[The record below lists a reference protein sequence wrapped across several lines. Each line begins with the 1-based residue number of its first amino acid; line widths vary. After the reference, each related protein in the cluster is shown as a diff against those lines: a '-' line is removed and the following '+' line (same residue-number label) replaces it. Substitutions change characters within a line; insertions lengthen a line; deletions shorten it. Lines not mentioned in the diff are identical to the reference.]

1 MELSCDY
8 FNVKKRGRRSL
19 AEAFIISARKNW
31 KKHAMSDTTGKDL
44 SYGEVL
50 TAAVALS
57 QVMGK
62 EIGNDVRIGLLLPP
76 SAGGALANLALSLRG
91 KTAVNLNYTGSIE
104 SVRSAVRQ
112 SSIKTI
118 ITSRAFMDKMGS
130 LSKLQGIVFLEDLRE
145 KIESLTKMHAWL
157 QARMFPLRLFR
168 PGSAPGADDI
178 ASIIFSSGSTG
189 EPKGVMLPHHNILSN
204 VESVRMVLRPD
215 PKDNICSALPFFHSL
230 GYTGTLWL
238 PLLSG
243 FSVAYHVN
251 PMDGATIAK
260 MVRQKRSTLL
270 LAAPTFLLTYIRRA
284 RPEDFSSLR
293 LVITGAEKLKEIIAD
308 SFQEKFGI
316 RPLEGYGVTEMSP
329 VISLNLPD
337 LEIDQGHHI
346 GAKNG
351 SVGRPVP
358 GVAVKIINQDTG
370 DVLPHGEQGLIM
382 AKGPNV
388 MQGYLNR
395 PELTA
400 EVVHD
405 GWYATGDIGQMDHDG
420 FLVITDRLARFS
432 KIGGEMIPHR
442 GIEDEFHKHL
452 NKAEEVLVVTAVP
465 DDKRGERLVV
475 LFTGE
480 AGSRESLQKIMTESP
495 LPNLWKPAG
504 DSYIEISEIPLM
516 GSGKRDLKKV
526 RQIASELLAA

>member
-1 MELSCDY
+1 
-8 FNVKKRGRRSL
+8 
-19 AEAFIISARKNW
+19 
-31 KKHAMSDTTGKDL
+31 
-44 SYGEVL
+44 
-50 TAAVALS
+50 
-57 QVMGK
+57 
-62 EIGNDVRIGLLLPP
+62 
-76 SAGGALANLALSLRG
+76 
-91 KTAVNLNYTGSIE
+91 
-104 SVRSAVRQ
+104 
-112 SSIKTI
+112 
-118 ITSRAFMDKMGS
+118 
-130 LSKLQGIVFLEDLRE
+130 
-145 KIESLTKMHAWL
+145 
-157 QARMFPLRLFR
+157 
-168 PGSAPGADDI
+168 
-178 ASIIFSSGSTG
+178 
-189 EPKGVMLPHHNILSN
+189 
-204 VESVRMVLRPD
+204 
-215 PKDNICSALPFFHSL
+215 
-230 GYTGTLWL
+230 
-238 PLLSG
+238 
-243 FSVAYHVN
+243 
-251 PMDGATIAK
+251 MDGATIAK

-293 LVITGAEKLKEIIAD
+293 LVITGAEKLKERIAD